1 MPYLDF
7 LLDRTAAGFDLKT
20 AEGKARYVQE
30 MLPVGNRLTERTRR
44 ELFAEALA
52 GRAGVTSEAVLSELR
67 KAETQGTVPRRETP
81 SFGQVTKAEKG
92 LIWLLVHRP
101 QEALGAIEALEPAD
115 LEGLAARSV
124 LDLTKKLNED
134 KGFSPSTLL
143 ERLSMV
149 EAQLV
154 TGIAGGQPE
163 PHVHDADGCVRS
175 IKRLRYERE
184 RAAVQ
189 REIDR
194 LQQLG
199 AAEHGDQINALWSRK
214 QDLIHRIEAL
224 I

>member
-1 MPYLDF
+1 
-7 LLDRTAAGFDLKT
+7 
-20 AEGKARYVQE
+20 V
-30 MLPVGNRLTERTRR
+30 
-44 ELFAEALA
+44 
-52 GRAGVTSEAVLSELR
+52 
-67 KAETQGTVPRRETP
+67 
-81 SFGQVTKAEKG
+81 
-92 LIWLLVHRP
+92 
-101 QEALGAIEALEPAD
+101 
-115 LEGLAARSV
+115 
-124 LDLTKKLNED
+124 
-134 KGFSPSTLL
+134 LL

-163 PHVHDADGCVRS
+163 PHVHDAEGCVRS

-199 AAEHGDQINALWSRK
+199 AAEHGAQIDALWSRK
-214 QDLIHRIEAL
+214 QDLIHRIEGL